1 MNKWYQSNRYEFALQ
16 WQNVGDGAPQWRY
29 WDPHQ
34 PEPNRWVPLSPQITQ
49 CLPGEQWHSLTLE
62 GEIIADQVH
71 YSRFTINGQSH
82 NIDMTIPP
90 IAEPGEPDRL
100 AIAIQLD
107 GNFAESPY
115 DVFIDQV
122 SFVRKSAVQVFLPLV
137 VK

>member
-1 MNKWYQSNRYEFALQ
+1 
-16 WQNVGDGAPQWRY
+16 
-29 WDPHQ
+29 
-34 PEPNRWVPLSPQITQ
+34 
-49 CLPGEQWHSLTLE
+49 
-62 GEIIADQVH
+62 
-71 YSRFTINGQSH
+71 
-82 NIDMTIPP
+82 MTIPP